1 MGMYNSMRTTFRN
14 EYKERSDLY
23 KARIAEWNS
32 QGPIYRVEKPTNIA
46 RARELG
52 YKAKQGV
59 IIVRVQV
66 RKGGTKRHAPAGGR
80 KPSKSG
86 RFYSY
91 AKSAQAIAEERAAR
105 KFLNCEV
112 LNSYYVGDSGA
123 KKFYEVILIDRENP
137 VVRSTPEYM
146 QVLAQ
151 RNRVFRGLTYAGRH
165 HRGITSKGFGTETLR
180 PSVRQNRRG

>member
-1 MGMYNSMRTTFRN
+1 MMQWNAQSSVFRV
-14 EYKERSDLY
+14 D
-23 KARIAEWNS
+23 
-32 QGPIYRVEKPTNIA
+32 KPTNIA

-59 IIVRVQV
+59 LIVRVQV

-105 KFLNCEV
+105 KFINCEV
-112 LNSYYVGDSGA
+112 LNSYYVGDSGT
-123 KKFYEVILIDRENP
+123 KKFYEVILIDRQSS
-137 VVRSTPEYM
+137 VIRSTPEYM
-146 QVLAQ
+146 QVLSQ
-151 RNRVFRGLTYAGRH
+151 KNRVFRGLTYAGRK
-165 HRGITSKGFGTETLR
+165 HRGITTKGFGTGTLR
-180 PSVRQNRRG
+180 PSVRQRRRG